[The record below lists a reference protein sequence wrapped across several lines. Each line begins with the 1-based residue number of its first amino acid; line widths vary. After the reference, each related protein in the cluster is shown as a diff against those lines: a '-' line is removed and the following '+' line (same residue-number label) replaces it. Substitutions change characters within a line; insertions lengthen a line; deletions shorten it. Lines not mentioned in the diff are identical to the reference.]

1 MRRTD
6 RRGYRTAK
14 AVELLV
20 KVRRRTENLVPAA
33 CPMEACPWKADEE
46 ELAAARAG

>member
-1 MRRTD
+1 M
-6 RRGYRTAK
+6 AK

-33 CPMEACPWKADEE
+33 SAKRKLAQWKADEE